1 MSIYINNIIT
11 QLEDS
16 NEVAIQKALKK
27 IKHKQ
32 SEVTGVYLVK
42 KSVDARHKHV
52 IKFTNTICVQ
62 LENDEKAIC
71 EKVADKDVVYK
82 KNIELNLIKGTE
94 KLINRPVI
102 VGFGPA
108 GMFAGLILAQNGYCP
123 IIIERGDSVDVRV
136 EKVEQFWANA
146 QLDVDT
152 NVQFGEG
159 GAGTFSDGKLTTRIN
174 DERCHY
180 ILKELVRLGAPQ
192 EILHSAKPHIGTDK
206 LRTVVKNIRNEINS
220 LGGEVRFLSKMDTI
234 ITKNEKLTAIIVN
247 GSEIQTDT
255 LILCTGHSARDTF
268 HMLYEKGVFVESKP
282 FSVGVRIE
290 HLQSEINQALYGEFA
305 GHPNLPIGEY
315 QLSHHAKEKS
325 VYSFCMC
332 PGGVVVASSS
342 EPETVVTNGMSY
354 FARNGKNANSALVV
368 TVDANDYGKKPLDGI
383 VFQQKLEK
391 LAFVHGGKN
400 YKAPAQT
407 IDCFLADK
415 KGLQLN
421 NITPS
426 FSNGVTPVNFAELF
440 PKQITDMLKIG
451 VQAFE
456 KKLQGF
462 SNADVVMTGLET
474 RTSSP
479 IRITRNEALQSINM
493 AGMYPCGEG
502 AGYAGGIMSA
512 AVDGI
517 RVAQAIIEKYTPIQE
532 K

>member
-1 MSIYINNIIT
+1 MAIYINNIIT
-11 QLEDS
+11 ELEDS
-16 NEVAIQKALKK
+16 NEVAIEKALKK
-27 IKHKQ
+27 IKCKKTEILSVH
-32 SEVTGVYLVK
+32 LVK
-42 KSVDARHKHV
+42 KSVDARHRHA
-52 IKFTNTICVQ
+52 IKFTNTVSIRLQ
-62 LENDEKAIC
+62 EDEESAC
-71 EKVADKDVVYK
+71 EKIAEKDVVYK
-82 KNIELNLIKGTE
+82 KNIELNLIKGKE
-94 KLINRPVI
+94 KLSSRPVI

-123 IIIERGDSVDVRV
+123 IIIERGDAVDIRV
-136 EKVEQFWANA
+136 EKVEQFWKKS
-146 QLDVDT
+146 QLDENT

-180 ILKELVRLGAPQ
+180 ILKELVRLGAPE

-206 LRTVVKNIRNEINS
+206 LRTVVKNIRNEIGL
-220 LGGEVRFLSKMDTI
+220 LGGEVRFLSKMDDI
-234 ITKNEKLTAIIVN
+234 ITKNGKLTGIVAN

-268 HMLYEKGVFVESKP
+268 SMLYERGVFIETKA

-290 HLQSEINQALYGEFA
+290 HLQSEIDKSLYGDFA
-305 GHPNLPIGEY
+305 GHPNLPVGEY

-368 TVDANDYGKKPLDGI
+368 SVDANDYGKNPLDGI
-383 VFQQKLEK
+383 AFQQKLEK

-407 IDCFLADK
+407 VDCFLAK
-415 KGLQLN
+415 KTGINLGR
-421 NITPS
+421 ITPS
-426 FSNGVTPVNFAELF
+426 FSNGVTPVNFSQLL
-440 PKQITDMLKIG
+440 PTQITNMLRVG
-451 VQAFE
+451 LQTFE
-456 KKLQGF
+456 KKIAGF
-462 SNADVVMTGLET
+462 SNADSIMTGIET

-479 IRITRNEALQSINM
+479 IRITRNEALQSINV

-517 RVAQAIIEKYTPIQE
+517 RVAQVLIEKYAPIQG